1 MPVYEYKCN
10 TCGKKLDVFQHS
22 SKVLENC
29 SEAADCTE
37 NGKLEKLISCFSFHG
52 DQSASDSFMSKSSSD
67 SSHGCACTGEASC
80 PGQNI
85 MAKYG
90 LN

>member
-1 MPVYEYKCN
+1 MPVYEYKCS

-22 SKVLENC
+22 TKVLENC
-29 SEAADCTE
+29 GEAVDCKE

-52 DQSASDSFMSKSSSD
+52 DQSASDSFMQRSENSSQ
-67 SSHGCACTGEASC
+67 GCACTGESSC
-80 PGQNI
+80 PGKDI

>member
-10 TCGKKLDVFQHS
+10 TCGKKLDVFQHN

-29 SEAADCTE
+29 GDAVDCQE
-37 NGKLEKLISCFSFHG
+37 NGKLEKLISCFSYLG
-52 DQSASDSFMSKSSSD
+52 DHSASDSFMQRTSESSSG
-67 SSHGCACTGEASC
+67 GCACTGENSC
-80 PGQNI
+80 PGQSI
-85 MAKYG
+85 MSKYG